1 MKKTIL
7 AVTAV
12 VLTTLSACDS
22 GTWVNVPGIAGGC
35 KGGKPNGLGM
45 KGPEDVKIFAEGLCL
60 VQQKNYA
67 VQGRGPPGQMQIA
80 QQRTYTCAMGVAVF
94 SRRYRVRHRC
104 SALLRL
110 APE

>member
-1 MKKTIL
+1 MIRLVLADRKNEPRRAQMKKTIL

-67 VQGRGPPGQMQIA
+67 GEFQCKGEDLQ
-80 QQRTYTCAMGVAVF
+80 
-94 SRRYRVRHRC
+94 VRC
-104 SALLRL
+104 K
-110 APE
+110 